1 MAQPAHAFD
10 RKYFSSG
17 SYDSYKDDVLSWTR
31 PMARKIFSYIKN
43 RTHCR
48 ILDVGCAEGYLMDEF
63 QRTYGAEVAGI
74 EFSSHALS
82 RALPS
87 VKKSITKGS
96 LFDVPLSSR
105 RYDAVVCFD
114 VFEYLTLSENKKAA
128 EILVRTSRDYIFFAN
143 PYKHSFQGSQK
154 LNPDPLRITAFT
166 QKEYQKIFRD
176 AGASFVDK
184 FNAGS
189 GSDILV
195 FRIKK

>member
-1 MAQPAHAFD
+1 MAQPARAFD

-17 SYDSYKDDVLSWTR
+17 SYDSYKDDVLGWTR
-31 PMARKIFSYIKN
+31 PMARKIFSYIKSN
-43 RTHCR
+43 PQHRV
-48 ILDVGCAEGYLMDEF
+48 LDIGCAEGYLMDEL
-63 QRTYGAEVAGI
+63 QRTYGAEVQGI

-87 VKKSITKGS
+87 VKKHITKDS
-96 LFDVPLSSR
+96 LFSARLPLR
-105 RYDAVVCFD
+105 RYDAVICFD
-114 VFEYLTLSENKKAA
+114 VFEYLTPQENKKAA
-128 EILVRTSRDYIFFAN
+128 RILVRAARDYIFFAN

-154 LNPDPLRITAFT
+154 LNPDSLRITAFT

-176 AGASFVDK
+176 AGARFVAK

-195 FRIKK
+195 FRTRK